1 MPEDPI
7 ERIGAEIE
15 IYGIPQADGAP
26 PMSVSYLHVRR
37 RQDGAVERAVM
48 GLPAYRGEPGPPGP
62 PGAIHQGDRDTAELT
77 ALATVLDS
85 TNTNWAY
92 RNTDTND
99 QYVWSG
105 EAWVIY
111 HGVYATPGPVG
122 PPPTVQPGTLT
133 IDGQEYAGPYGVRV
147 SGSAGSYSVGIDL
160 PEMPKGDPGDVGP
173 AGPVFTSVDV
183 DQTSVREDGD
193 SLVYDEAK
201 GKLVWQP
208 VAYGIEEYVVPP
220 ASFPNANLSS
230 TTSRRDLVS
239 VTIPAKSYPYRFD
252 FTGGVDIDS
261 RIGHQIDLEIRTGD
275 PETGALV
282 GMGKGQDGEGWR
294 EVAFRAH
301 STVALDPTSS
311 VGVIQPGT
319 EVVLHVSAVKRAGVI
334 FGWGVRNDRAQLR
347 VRLLRTA

>member
-15 IYGIPQADGAP
+15 IHGIPQADGAP
-26 PMSVSYLHVRR
+26 PMTVSYLHVRQ

-62 PGAIHQGDRDTAELT
+62 PGAIHQGDRDTAELQ

-111 HGVYATPGPVG
+111 YGVYATPGPVG

-133 IDGQEYAGPYGVRV
+133 IDGQEYTGPYGVRV
-147 SGSAGSYSVGIDL
+147 SGSSGSYSVGIDL
-160 PEMPKGDPGDVGP
+160 PEMPKGDQGDAGP
-173 AGPVFTSVDV
+173 AGPIFTSVDV

-193 SLVYDEAK
+193 SLVYDEAQ

-220 ASFPNANLSS
+220 SSFPNASLSS

-261 RIGHQIDLEIRTGD
+261 RISHQIDLEIRMSD
-275 PETGALV
+275 PETGTLV

-301 STVALDPTSS
+301 SNVALDPTSS